1 MPLHPSPHCDR
12 SVDHHHHHHNY
23 HYLPSRVPVMECD
36 AGRRHSGAQR
46 HRRENLNGA
55 SNSPC
60 LSPRS
65 PHSPYPL
72 PYHHGRSK
80 FHSKFP
86 PPFLDGGGSSGELSA
101 AAIEGPLLSSPSS
114 RQRHSMPDVVYAH
127 GPRLPSSPSMP
138 YGTPAIHGARA
149 RFVSLPTIVNA
160 NAVPYAP
167 LLSLPLP
174 RVETTECDRL
184 ERACGRVPA
193 ALLRVRDDPP
203 PSSPH
208 QPRGDGAL
216 PPPAP
221 KWPHWTLILRIKR
234 ALRRDGKDVRD
245 YVEAAQIDELFH
257 RDVEERARREHEYAR
272 KARVRAGK
280 EPADFNENARLYP
293 FSWLMGCSLLS

>member
-1 MPLHPSPHCDR
+1 
-12 SVDHHHHHHNY
+12 
-23 HYLPSRVPVMECD
+23 
-36 AGRRHSGAQR
+36 
-46 HRRENLNGA
+46 
-55 SNSPC
+55 
-60 LSPRS
+60 
-65 PHSPYPL
+65 
-72 PYHHGRSK
+72 
-80 FHSKFP
+80 
-86 PPFLDGGGSSGELSA
+86 
-101 AAIEGPLLSSPSS
+101 
-114 RQRHSMPDVVYAH
+114 
-127 GPRLPSSPSMP
+127 MP

>member
-1 MPLHPSPHCDR
+1 MPLQPPPHCDR
-12 SVDHHHHHHNY
+12 SVDHHQNY
-23 HYLPSRVPVMECD
+23 NHLYFSPHVPIMEGD
-36 AGRRHSGAQR
+36 AGRRYSGAQR
-46 HRRENLNGA
+46 HRRENQNEA

-60 LSPRS
+60 ISPRS

-80 FHSKFP
+80 FHPKFP
-86 PPFLDGGGSSGELSA
+86 PPFLDGGDSGGELSA
-101 AAIEGPLLSSPSS
+101 SAIDQLPLPSSSS
-114 RQRHSMPDVVYAH
+114 RQRHSMPDVVYTH
-127 GPRLPSSPSMP
+127 GPRLPSSPS
-138 YGTPAIHGARA
+138 TALHGARA
-149 RFVSLPTIVNA
+149 RFVSLPTISNA
-160 NAVPYAP
+160 HLVPYAP

-208 QPRGDGAL
+208 QPRGDGA
-216 PPPAP
+216 PPPPPP
-221 KWPHWTLILRIKR
+221 KWPHWTLVLRIKR

-257 RDVEERARREHEYAR
+257 RDVEERARRELEHAR
-272 KARVRAGK
+272 MARVRAGK
-280 EPADFNENARLYP
+280 EPADFDENARSYPP
-293 FSWLMGCSLLS
+293 FSWLFVIELTSYG